1 MVQHSRFG
9 AAWTARGGGLGSG
22 RFGRRAVVGLQF
34 DALRPSEAQIAAPG
48 GAGEQVFLQRERAE
62 HAALHA
68 KPDGREIVGA
78 EEDGAGCEFRGV
90 DAGGDCGGEVPS
102 VGDEGG
108 EDAENSP
115 DTPRDGAGFGGR
127 RGGWGCLGHSVCM

>member
-1 MVQHSRFG
+1 MVQHGRFR
-9 AAWTARGGGLGSG
+9 AAWTARGGGLGRG
-22 RFGRRAVVGLQF
+22 RFGRRAVVGLEF
-34 DALRPSEAQIAAPG
+34 DARRPGEAQIAAPG
-48 GAGEQVFLQRERAE
+48 GAGEQVLLQRERTE

-68 KPDGREIVGA
+68 KPDGGEIVGA
-78 EEDGAGCEFRGV
+78 EEDGGSCEFRGV
-90 DAGGDCGGEVPS
+90 DTGADGRGEVPS

-127 RGGWGCLGHSVCM
+127 RGGWGC